1 MATEHNSDDTPQV
14 AGKRKELPP
23 AVQKRLMKC
32 FEHANKMVT
41 QENYDYAVDLLTTC
55 VVGDPSNAQY
65 AASFFNCLRK
75 KYNNNKKGDSL
86 AFIKGAS
93 LRRAVGKAEASEDW
107 EGVIKAGVEV
117 LKLNPWDVPTL
128 VKMSEACKAMG
139 YDELEFAY
147 LKAAL
152 DANPNDIDICR
163 KCALALEERK
173 LFDQAIAV
181 WHRIEQIRP
190 GDEEAARAVGR
201 LTVEKTIAKGGYE
214 DADPNRKKVAQ
225 GDAAASDLSPIE
237 KLERE
242 IKRKPNEVPKY
253 LELAAL
259 YLEKGNHAK
268 AEEVLSRAYEISNHD
283 VDIREKLE
291 DVQLNHL
298 RIQQGVAE
306 KAVKESGS
314 EEAKRQLEE
323 LNKKIYSK
331 DLDILKNRCE
341 RYPNN
346 LGFKYDLGIKYYQG
360 GLYREAIVEF
370 QQARNDPRRKGYA
383 ALALGQC
390 FQQIKQIPLAM
401 THYDAAIEEIPERD
415 IEHRNRAQYLAAV
428 LAFQQKDLDL
438 AERHATQVAAR
449 NFAYKGIADLLD
461 KIRKARENQS
471 PPDESRD

>member
-1 MATEHNSDDTPQV
+1 
-14 AGKRKELPP
+14 
-23 AVQKRLMKC
+23 
-32 FEHANKMVT
+32 
-41 QENYDYAVDLLTTC
+41 
-55 VVGDPSNAQY
+55 
-65 AASFFNCLRK
+65 
-75 KYNNNKKGDSL
+75 
-86 AFIKGAS
+86 
-93 LRRAVGKAEASEDW
+93 
-107 EGVIKAGVEV
+107 
-117 LKLNPWDVPTL
+117 
-128 VKMSEACKAMG
+128 
-139 YDELEFAY
+139 
-147 LKAAL
+147 
-152 DANPNDIDICR
+152 
-163 KCALALEERK
+163 
-173 LFDQAIAV
+173 
-181 WHRIEQIRP
+181 
-190 GDEEAARAVGR
+190 
-201 LTVEKTIAKGGYE
+201 
-214 DADPNRKKVAQ
+214 
-225 GDAAASDLSPIE
+225 
-237 KLERE
+237 
-242 IKRKPNEVPKY
+242 
-253 LELAAL
+253 LAAL
-259 YLEKGNHAK
+259 YLEKGTHAK
-268 AEEVLSRAYEISNHD
+268 AEEGLSRAYEISNHD

-428 LAFQQKDLDL
+428 LAFQQKDLEI

>member
-1 MATEHNSDDTPQV
+1 MATEHNPQETPQ
-14 AGKRKELPP
+14 AGGKRKELAP
-23 AVQKRLMKC
+23 AVRKRLQQC
-32 FEHANKMVT
+32 FEHANKMMA
-41 QENYDYAVDLLTTC
+41 QENYDYAVTLLTTC
-55 VVGDPSNAQY
+55 VAGDPSNAAF

-93 LRRAVGKAEASEDW
+93 VRRAVGKAESQEDW
-107 EGVIKAGVEV
+107 EGVIKAGVEA

-128 VKMSEACKAMG
+128 VKMSNACKAMG

-163 KCALALEERK
+163 KCAHALEERK
-173 LFDQAIAV
+173 LYDQAMAV
-181 WHRIEQIRP
+181 WHRVEQVHP
-190 GDEEAARAVGR
+190 GDEEAANAIGR

-214 DADPNRKKVAQ
+214 EVDPARKRAIQ
-225 GDAAASDLSPIE
+225 PGTPASDLSPIE

-242 IKRKPNEVPKY
+242 IKRKPNEVPRY

-259 YLEKGNHAK
+259 YLEENQHQK
-268 AEEVLSRAYEISNHD
+268 AEEVLSRAYEISGHNA
-283 VDIREKLE
+283 DIREKLE

-298 RIQQGVAE
+298 RLQQAEAE
-306 KAVKESGS
+306 KAVKENAS
-314 EEAKRQLEE
+314 EEAKTRLEE
-323 LNKKIYSK
+323 LNKQIYVK
-331 DLDILKNRCE
+331 DLEILKNRCE
-341 RYPNN
+341 RFPNN

-360 GLYREAIVEF
+360 GLCREAIVEF

-390 FQQIKQIPLAM
+390 FQQIKQLPLAM
-401 THYDAAIEEIPERD
+401 SHYEAAIEEIPERD
-415 IEHRNRAQYLAAV
+415 VEHRNRAEFKAAL

-449 NFAYKGIADLLD
+449 NFAFKGIADLLD

-471 PPDESRD
+471 PPDDSGD

>member
-1 MATEHNSDDTPQV
+1 MATEHNPNDTPQGS
-14 AGKRKELPP
+14 GKRKELPP
-23 AVQKRLMKC
+23 AVRKRLQQC
-32 FEHANKMVT
+32 FEHANKMMA
-41 QENYDYAVDLLTTC
+41 QENYDYAVTLLTTC
-55 VVGDPSNAQY
+55 VTGDPSNAAA

-75 KYNNNKKGDSL
+75 KYNNNKKGDNL

-93 LRRAVGKAEASEDW
+93 VRRAVAKAEAAEDW

-128 VKMSEACKAMG
+128 VKMSKACKAMG

-152 DANPNDIDICR
+152 DANPNDTEICR
-163 KCALALEERK
+163 HCALALEERK
-173 LFDQAIAV
+173 LYDQAIAV
-181 WHRIEQIRP
+181 WHRVEQIRP
-190 GDEEAARAVGR
+190 GDEEAARAIAR

-214 DADPNRKKVAQ
+214 ESDPTRKKVVQ
-225 GDAAASDLSPIE
+225 GKGDSDLSPIE

-259 YLEKGNHAK
+259 YLEEERFDK
-268 AEEVLSRAYEISNHD
+268 AEEVLSRAYEISGHD
-283 VDIREKLE
+283 ADIREKLE

-298 RIQQGVAE
+298 RVQQADAE
-306 KAVKESGS
+306 KTVKESGS
-314 EEAKRQLEE
+314 EDAKRQLEE
-323 LNKKIYSK
+323 LNKQIYTK
-331 DLDILKNRCE
+331 DLEIFKNRCE

-346 LGFKYDLGIKYYQG
+346 LGFKYELGIKYFQG

-390 FQQIKQIPLAM
+390 FQQIKQVPLAM
-401 THYDAAIEEIPERD
+401 SHYEAAIEEIPERD
-415 IEHRNRAQYLAAV
+415 TEQRNRAEYKAAV

-461 KIRKARENQS
+461 KIRKARENQE
-471 PPDESRD
+471 PPDESPD